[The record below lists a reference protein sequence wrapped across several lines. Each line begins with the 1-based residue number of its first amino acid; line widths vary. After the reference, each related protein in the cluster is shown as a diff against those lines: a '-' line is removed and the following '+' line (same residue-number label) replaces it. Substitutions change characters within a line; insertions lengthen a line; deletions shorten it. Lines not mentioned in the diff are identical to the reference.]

1 MIKKRMIKD
10 MVINN
15 RSQIKQMIGIIAA
28 FGIIAAVFE
37 IIFAKKIIYSLL
49 GLLIGCLLAVYM
61 LVYMNMI
68 LEKSM
73 GFEAKAVERYIVK
86 HSVIRYFSIV
96 IVFGAVCITNI
107 ADPIACFIGL
117 IGLKISAYLQ
127 PVVSRLI
134 DKRKSL

>member
-61 LVYMNMI
+61 LVYMNVI
-68 LEKSM
+68 C
-73 GFEAKAVERYIVK
+73 
-86 HSVIRYFSIV
+86 SVTL
-96 IVFGAVCITNI
+96 GAVKLLNI
-107 ADPIACFIGL
+107 N
-117 IGLKISAYLQ
+117 
-127 PVVSRLI
+127 
-134 DKRKSL
+134 